1 MSNQKVIAS
10 ICLIYIIVFIVIKVW
25 FNPNY
30 EPFSQGEKIVR
41 IRDVIA
47 SKGLMEV
54 TFRKPLLDEGDE
66 IKMYEIILNNDKNA
80 LVGKKRLKEYLGQD
94 LVKYTVNDN
103 VILENTDYSVLI
115 NAKTKNNKTISS
127 LPFKFR
133 TNEKNRNIIKLNE
146 DILDNM
152 DENRKIFIEEESEQ
166 NTQNRIIT
174 DLKKRVDSLRND
186 IVLLKTKDKNELRSI
201 QDVVQRGDSVSQ
213 VLGMRNGINGLGNGA
228 EMLSKNYNV
237 NLNLE

>member
-1 MSNQKVIAS
+1 M
-10 ICLIYIIVFIVIKVW
+10 
-25 FNPNY
+25 
-30 EPFSQGEKIVR
+30 
-41 IRDVIA
+41 
-47 SKGLMEV
+47 
-54 TFRKPLLDEGDE
+54 
-66 IKMYEIILNNDKNA
+66 NNDKNA
-80 LVGKKRLKEYLGQD
+80 LVGKKRLKEYLDQD

-152 DENRKIFIEEESEQ
+152 DENRKIFIEQESEQ